1 MGLGMEAEQDDG
13 MNWCWCPC
21 CYRCFLAS
29 EVKKNPEN
37 PHKMNVCPY
46 EDCGH
51 RTRSL
56 NYWAI
61 YRYGRLEVPEIPERN
76 KRYGLYDNID
86 SS

>member
-1 MGLGMEAEQDDG
+1 MGMVMNNQTDDD
-13 MNWCWCPC
+13 WCWCPS

-29 EVKKNPEN
+29 EVMKNSESPN
-37 PHKMNVCPY
+37 RLNICPY
-46 EDCGH
+46 ADCGH
-51 RTRSL
+51 GTRSL

-86 SS
+86 GF